1 MFSWPLGT
9 TPYALTRAHSR
20 YFVRTRSTLL
30 LQWADNLGS
39 ALGHAVICTT
49 YTTNKNIPCNT
60 PPSPQRQFHAR
71 TYIWCRR
78 IEHGTEAFLYGGSA
92 MRLRRGVYRH
102 CDTRRLQPPHWQSIS
117 MPGRPAAGGGGA
129 RKGMLPRTLK
139 PGIESSPSL
148 DQVGSTYSR
157 ACEVAA
163 ACGLLQR
170 EQQVELTH
178 DTYFIKEA
186 W

>member
-71 TYIWCRR
+71 TYIYTRYGAGESSTERR
-78 IEHGTEAFLYGGSA
+78 PFYTGGVLCGFGEEYIGTATREDCNHLTGS
-92 MRLRRGVYRH
+92 RYQCPVGRRR
-102 CDTRRLQPPHWQSIS
+102 
-117 MPGRPAAGGGGA
+117 GGGGA
-129 RKGMLPRTLK
+129 R
-139 PGIESSPSL
+139 E
-148 DQVGSTYSR
+148 R
-157 ACEVAA
+157 AFCL
-163 ACGLLQR
+163 G
-170 EQQVELTH
+170 H
-178 DTYFIKEA
+178 
-186 W
+186 